1 MDFSD
6 SQHIVVSLP
15 EPSDHQ
21 HNLKELQILLP
32 VTFCKGLYNLIHKK
46 LRFLGLSYSID
57 SNVVA
62 HVPYFTAKNRAYR
75 FSVSICS
82 DAIIIFDFD

>member
-62 HVPYFTAKNRAYR
+62 HVPYFTAKTEHIDSQFLYALTPLLYL
-75 FSVSICS
+75 
-82 DAIIIFDFD
+82 IFD